1 MPHGNQAASP
11 LFGSGKSHCHNLLGE
26 GAPPS
31 DFPWW
36 EVERGPFS
44 RCPEV
49 SSGLT
54 GDGASFL
61 SCLDAFSPA
70 SHLLFAMT
78 PSRPFSDEFGAHVST
93 AGGLAT
99 APARARE
106 IESTCLQLFT
116 KQPNRWAEPTVDEA
130 LALAFGEECDAH
142 QVQVAGSHDS
152 YLINLATPKPDL
164 WERSLLSFRKELAR
178 CVALDLNFLV
188 THPGNATDGDHASG
202 IARNAEGVTRALEE
216 VEGSTRVLLELTAGG
231 GTTVGGS
238 FENLA
243 AILEQIPDELQSR
256 LGVCFDTC
264 HAFSAGYDLVG
275 GYDGVWVAFEDALGL
290 ERLGLFHMNDSKN
303 PFASRKDRH
312 EHLGEG
318 SLGVEPFRRIV
329 QDPRFLGIPKILETP
344 KETDPIGNDL
354 KNLGLL
360 RSFHRQG

>member
-1 MPHGNQAASP
+1 MIS
-11 LFGSGKSHCHNLLGE
+11 
-26 GAPPS
+26 
-31 DFPWW
+31 
-36 EVERGPFS
+36 S
-44 RCPEV
+44 RA
-49 SSGLT
+49 
-54 GDGASFL
+54 D
-61 SCLDAFSPA
+61 
-70 SHLLFAMT
+70 
-78 PSRPFSDEFGAHVST
+78 SDEFGAHVST

-116 KQPNRWAEPTVDEA
+116 KQPNRWAEPEVDA
-130 LALAFGEECDAH
+130 SLALAFEAERATH
-142 QVQVAGSHDS
+142 QIQVAGSHDS

-164 WERSLLSFRKELAR
+164 WQRSYQSFRKELAR
-178 CVALDLNFLV
+178 CSALGLQFLV
-188 THPGNATDGDHASG
+188 THPGNATDGDHTSG
-202 IARNAEGVTRALEE
+202 IARNAEGITRALEE
-216 VEGSTRVLLELTAGG
+216 VKGSARVLLELTAGG

-243 AILEQIPDELQSR
+243 AILEQVPDEFQNR

-264 HAFSAGYDLVG
+264 HAYSAGYDLVG
-275 GYDGVWVAFEDALGL
+275 DYVGVWVSFEDALGL
-290 ERLGLFHMNDSKN
+290 ERLGLFHLNDSKN

-344 KETDPIGNDL
+344 KEEDPVGNDL

-360 RSFHRQG
+360 RSFRRQDQEPRPIPGKDP